1 MTPANAHGKIDAVS
15 PGSAELKQ
23 VGISA
28 FPLSMGR
35 DTGRGL
41 ERVIAEL
48 VSGLEAIGQPYVF
61 HDRGMLRT
69 ELQVLGQAA
78 NFLWDLRAVHH
89 DVWFGV
95 YPVSAIFTILARKRP
110 VVTGVYDLIPFLAP
124 GYDNSLKYSI
134 KRRCIEFACRHSDGL
149 IVPFASTADQ
159 IVEMFGVRRDRIRVI
174 PLGIDHGRFW
184 VDAAIPKRRLRIGFL
199 GEAKRAKGLDTAI
212 LAFAEV
218 AKRNPDAFLAIA
230 SGGNELEQMKE
241 LASKTIPAG
250 RYEFVGFVPEDQMRL
265 FYSELDLFLFPSRY
279 GFGMSAVEA
288 MACGTPVIAGR
299 TLDSRD
305 FFTHELS
312 LVDPNSPA
320 ELAERIS
327 LLLTDRGRYDELRDW
342 ALTRVQS
349 MSWTVMA
356 EKYVEFWKEIRACLS
371 QDGDGLTVVLYSRDF
386 QHCRRQ
392 HQRHQRICRA
402 VLSGYS

>member
-1 MTPANAHGKIDAVS
+1 MTSANIQENRAGMSSTPAA
-15 PGSAELKQ
+15 LKG

-61 HDRGMLRT
+61 HDRGMLHT
-69 ELQVLGQAA
+69 ELAVLGQAA
-78 NFLWDLRAVHH
+78 NFLRDLRGVHH

-95 YPVSAIFTILARKRP
+95 YPVAAVFTILARKRP

-124 GYDNSLKYSI
+124 GYDNFLKYSI
-134 KRRCIEFACRHSDGL
+134 KRRCIEFACRYSDGL
-149 IVPFASTADQ
+149 IVPFPSTAAQ
-159 IVEMFGVRRDRIRVI
+159 IVEMFGVREDRIGVI
-174 PLGIDHGRFW
+174 PLGVDHVRFW
-184 VDAAIPKRRLRIGFL
+184 CDAAVPKRKFRVGFL

-218 AKRNPDAFLAIA
+218 AKRHPDAFLAIA
-230 SGGNELEQMKE
+230 SGGNELEEMKE
-241 LASKTIPAG
+241 LARKNIPPG
-250 RYEFVGFVPEDQMRL
+250 RYEFVGFVHEDEMRR

-288 MACGTPVIAGR
+288 MACGTPAIVGR
-299 TLDSRD
+299 TLDSTD

-312 LVDPNSPA
+312 LVDPNSA
-320 ELAERIS
+320 AQLSDRIS
-327 LLLTDRGRYDELRDW
+327 LLLTDRQRYGELREW
-342 ALTRVQS
+342 SMKQVQS
-349 MSWTVMA
+349 LSWTRMA
-356 EKYVEFWKEIRACLS
+356 ERYVEFWKQTRASYLAEGRRLS
-371 QDGDGLTVVLYSRDF
+371 
-386 QHCRRQ
+386 
-392 HQRHQRICRA
+392 A
-402 VLSGYS
+402 

>member
-1 MTPANAHGKIDAVS
+1 MISASAQTMAGDAA
-15 PGSAELKQ
+15 PDSATLKQ
-23 VGISA
+23 IGISA

-48 VSGLEAIGQPYVF
+48 VSGLDDIGQPYVF

-69 ELQVLGQAA
+69 ELAALGQAA
-78 NFLWDLRAVHH
+78 NFLWDLRGVHH

-110 VVTGVYDLIPFLAP
+110 VVTGVYDLIPFLAR
-124 GYDNSLKYSI
+124 GYDNFLKYSI

-149 IVPFASTADQ
+149 IVPFPSTAEQ
-159 IVEMFGVRRDRIRVI
+159 VVNMFGVRKDRIAVI
-174 PLGIDHGRFW
+174 PLGVDHSRFW
-184 VDAAIPKRRLRIGFL
+184 CDAAIQKRNFRIGFL

-218 AKRNPDAFLAIA
+218 AKQNPQAFLAIA
-230 SGGNELEQMKE
+230 SGGNEIEEMKD
-241 LASKTIPAG
+241 LARNNIPPG
-250 RYEFVGFVPEDQMRL
+250 RYEFVGFVPEDNMRQ

-288 MACGTPVIAGR
+288 MACGTPAIAGR
-299 TLDSRD
+299 TLDSTD

-312 LVDPNSPA
+312 LVDPYSPA
-320 ELAERIS
+320 ELADRIS
-327 LLLTDRGRYDELRDW
+327 LLLTDRQRYSELREW
-342 ALTRVQS
+342 ALKRVQS
-349 MSWTVMA
+349 LSWTSMA
-356 EKYVEFWKEIRACLS
+356 ERYVEFWKMTRDRYASGDRSLS
-371 QDGDGLTVVLYSRDF
+371 S
-386 QHCRRQ
+386 
-392 HQRHQRICRA
+392 
-402 VLSGYS
+402 

>member
-1 MTPANAHGKIDAVS
+1 MRVDRHPMTAANALGKVNEVPPVPA
-15 PGSAELKQ
+15 ALKQ

-28 FPLSMGR
+28 FPLSIGR

-48 VSGLEAIGQPYVF
+48 IAGLEAIGQPYVF

-69 ELQVLGQAA
+69 ELEVLGQAA
-78 NFLWDLRAVHH
+78 NFLWDLRGVQH

-149 IVPFASTADQ
+149 IVPFPSTAEQ
-159 IVEMFGVRRDRIRVI
+159 VVRMFGVREDRIRVI
-174 PLGIDHGRFW
+174 PLGVDHAQFW
-184 VDAAIPKRRLRIGFL
+184 CDAAIQKRKFRIGFL

-218 AKRNPDAFLAIA
+218 ARQNPEAFLAIA
-230 SGGNELEQMKE
+230 SGGNELEEMKD
-241 LASKTIPAG
+241 LARKNIPPG
-250 RYEFVGFVPEDQMRL
+250 RYEFVGFVPEENMRQ

-288 MACGTPVIAGR
+288 MACGTPAIAGR
-299 TLDSRD
+299 TLDSTD
-305 FFTHELS
+305 FFTHKLS
-312 LVDPNSPA
+312 LVDPDSPA
-320 ELAERIS
+320 ELSDRIS
-327 LLLTDRGRYDELRDW
+327 LLLSDREQYSDLREW
-342 ALTRVQS
+342 SLTHVQS
-349 MSWTVMA
+349 LSWASMA
-356 EKYVEFWKEIRACLS
+356 KKYVEFWKEIRTQYA
-371 QDGDGLTVVLYSRDF
+371 
-386 QHCRRQ
+386 
-392 HQRHQRICRA
+392 
-402 VLSGYS
+402 

>member
-1 MTPANAHGKIDAVS
+1 MTSANARGIGDAFPV
-15 PGSAELKQ
+15 PAVLKQ

-28 FPLSMGR
+28 FPLSIGR

-48 VSGLEAIGQPYVF
+48 VAGLEAIGQPYVF
-61 HDRGMLRT
+61 HDRGMLHT
-69 ELQVLGQAA
+69 ELAVLGQAA
-78 NFLWDLRAVHH
+78 NFLWDLRGVQH

-149 IVPFASTADQ
+149 IVPFPSTAEQ
-159 IVEMFGVRRDRIRVI
+159 VVNMFGVREDRIGVI
-174 PLGIDHGRFW
+174 PLGVDHVRFW
-184 VDAAIPKRRLRIGFL
+184 CDAAIPKRNCRIGFL

-218 AKRNPDAFLAIA
+218 AKQNPDAFLAIA
-230 SGGNELEQMKE
+230 SGGNEIEEMKE
-241 LASKTIPAG
+241 LARRNIPPD
-250 RYEFVGFVPEDQMRL
+250 RYEFVGFVPEENLRQ

-279 GFGMSAVEA
+279 GFGLSAVEA
-288 MACGTPVIAGR
+288 MACGTPAIVGR
-299 TLDSRD
+299 TLDSTD

-320 ELAERIS
+320 ELADRIS
-327 LLLTDRGRYDELRDW
+327 LLLANRQRYGELREW
-342 ALTRVQS
+342 SLKQVQS
-349 MSWTVMA
+349 LSWARMA
-356 EKYVEFWKEIRACLS
+356 EKYVEFWK
-371 QDGDGLTVVLYSRDF
+371 QVRD
-386 QHCRRQ
+386 RY
-392 HQRHQRICRA
+392 
-402 VLSGYS
+402 LSGDRSLST

>member
-1 MTPANAHGKIDAVS
+1 MISADAQATVDKAF
-15 PGSAELKQ
+15 PLSAALKQ

-48 VSGLEAIGQPYVF
+48 VSGLDAIGQPYVF

-69 ELQVLGQAA
+69 ELAVLGQAA
-78 NFLWDLRAVHH
+78 NFLWDLRGVHH
-89 DVWFGV
+89 DVWFSV
-95 YPVSAIFTILARKRP
+95 YPVSAIFTMLARKRP

-149 IVPFASTADQ
+149 IVPFASTAGQ
-159 IVEMFGVRRDRIRVI
+159 IVEMFGVSRDRIGVI

-184 VDAAIPKRRLRIGFL
+184 CDAGIPKRNCRIGFL

-218 AKRNPDAFLAIA
+218 ARRNPEAFLAIA
-230 SGGNELEQMKE
+230 SGGNELEEMKE
-241 LASKTIPAG
+241 LARKHIPPG
-250 RYEFVGFVPEDQMRL
+250 RYEFLGFVPEENMRQ

-279 GFGMSAVEA
+279 GFGLSAVEA
-288 MACGTPVIAGR
+288 MACGTPAIVGR
-299 TLDSRD
+299 TLDSTD

-320 ELAERIS
+320 ELSDRIS
-327 LLLTDRGRYDELRDW
+327 LLLTDRQRYGDLREW
-342 ALTRVQS
+342 SMQQVQS
-349 MSWTVMA
+349 LSWARMA
-356 EKYVEFWKEIRACLS
+356 EKYVEFWRQVRARYLS
-371 QDGDGLTVVLYSRDF
+371 EGRD
-386 QHCRRQ
+386 
-392 HQRHQRICRA
+392 
-402 VLSGYS
+402 LPSP

>member
-1 MTPANAHGKIDAVS
+1 MTPANAHGKLDAVS
-15 PGSAELKQ
+15 PGSVGLKQ

-48 VSGLEAIGQPYVF
+48 VSGLDAIGQPYVF

-69 ELQVLGQAA
+69 ELEVLGQAA
-78 NFLWDLRAVHH
+78 NFLWDLRGVHH

-149 IVPFASTADQ
+149 IVPFPSTAEQ
-159 IVEMFGVRRDRIRVI
+159 VVKMFGVRKDRIGVI
-174 PLGIDHGRFW
+174 PLGVDHVRFW
-184 VDAAIPKRRLRIGFL
+184 CDPAIPKRRCRIGFL

-218 AKRNPDAFLAIA
+218 AKHHPEAFLAIA
-230 SGGNELEQMKE
+230 SGGNELEEMKE
-241 LASKTIPAG
+241 LARRNIPPD
-250 RYEFVGFVPEDQMRL
+250 RYEFVGFVPEENMRQ

-279 GFGMSAVEA
+279 GFGLSAVEA
-288 MACGTPVIAGR
+288 MACGTPAIVGR
-299 TLDSRD
+299 TLDSTD

-320 ELAERIS
+320 ELSDRIS
-327 LLLTDRGRYDELRDW
+327 LLLTDRERYGDLREW
-342 ALTRVQS
+342 SLKQVQS
-349 MSWTVMA
+349 LSWTRMA
-356 EKYVEFWKEIRACLS
+356 ERYVEFWKQIRAM
-371 QDGDGLTVVLYSRDF
+371 
-386 QHCRRQ
+386 H
-392 HQRHQRICRA
+392 
-402 VLSGYS
+402 LSGDHRL

>member
-1 MTPANAHGKIDAVS
+1 MISANARGKINEVS
-15 PGSAELKQ
+15 SNSVSLKQ

-28 FPLSMGR
+28 FPLSVGR

-48 VSGLEAIGQPYVF
+48 VSGLETIGQPFVF
-61 HDRGMLRT
+61 HDRGIIRS
-69 ELQVLGQAA
+69 ELAAVGQAA
-78 NFLWDLRAVHH
+78 KFVWDLRGSHH

-95 YPVSAIFTILARKRP
+95 YPVAGIFPILARKRP
-110 VVTGVYDLIPFLAP
+110 VVTGVYDLIPFLAT
-124 GYDNSLKYSI
+124 GYDNSLKYFI

-159 IVEMFGVRRDRIRVI
+159 IVEMFGVSRDRIQVI
-174 PLGIDHGRFW
+174 PLGIDHERFW
-184 VDAAIPKRRLRIGFL
+184 VDPAIPKRKARIGFL

-218 AKRNPDAFLAIA
+218 AKHNPDAFLAIA

-250 RYEFVGFVPEDQMRL
+250 RYEFLGFVPEDQMRQ

-288 MACGTPVIAGR
+288 MACGTPAIAGR
-299 TLDSRD
+299 TLDSTD
-305 FFTHELS
+305 FFTHEFS
-312 LVDPNSPA
+312 LVDPNSPE
-320 ELAERIS
+320 ELSERIS
-327 LLLTDRGRYDELRDW
+327 LLLSDRRRYDELRNW
-342 ALTRVQS
+342 ALTSVQS
-349 MSWTVMA
+349 LSWTSMA
-356 EKYVEFWKEIRACLS
+356 EKYVEFWKEIKAGYGS
-371 QDGDGLTVVLYSRDF
+371 GDRDL
-386 QHCRRQ
+386 RR
-392 HQRHQRICRA
+392 
-402 VLSGYS
+402 